1 MPIAKIEV
9 CRSHSPERVAALIE
23 AVYQAQI
30 DALKVPE
37 DDKQIRYIEHKLE
50 HCPIPPGKTENYT
63 FVEFLLFPGRTL
75 EAKRKLYQGIV
86 ARLGRLGIQASDI
99 LIVLIEPTLENW
111 GLRGQPASEL
121 DLGFRLDV

>member
-9 CRSHSPERVAALIE
+9 CRSHSPERFAALIE

-30 DALKVPE
+30 EALKVPD
-37 DDKQIRYIEHKLE
+37 DDKQIRYIEHKPE

-86 ARLGRLGIQASDI
+86 ARLGRLGIQAFDI
-99 LIVLIEPTLENW
+99 LIVLIEPPLENW

>member
-9 CRSHSPERVAALIE
+9 CRTHPTERVAALIE
-23 AVYQAQI
+23 AVHLAQI
-30 DALKVPE
+30 EALKVPE
-37 DDKQIRYIEHKLE
+37 DDRQIRYIEHKPE

-75 EAKRKLYQGIV
+75 EAKRKLYQGLI
-86 ARLGRLGIQASDI
+86 ARLGRLGIQATDI
-99 LIVLIEPTLENW
+99 LIVLIEPPLENW
-111 GLRGQPASEL
+111 GIRGQPASEL

>member
-9 CRSHSPERVAALIE
+9 CRTHPPERVAALIE
-23 AVYQAQI
+23 AVHLAQI
-30 DALKVPE
+30 EALKVPE
-37 DDKQIRYIEHKLE
+37 DDRQIRYIEHKPE

-75 EAKRKLYQGIV
+75 EAKRRLYQGLI
-86 ARLGRLGIQASDI
+86 ARLGRLGIQVTDI
-99 LIVLIEPTLENW
+99 LIVLIEPPLENW
-111 GLRGQPASEL
+111 GIRGQPASEL